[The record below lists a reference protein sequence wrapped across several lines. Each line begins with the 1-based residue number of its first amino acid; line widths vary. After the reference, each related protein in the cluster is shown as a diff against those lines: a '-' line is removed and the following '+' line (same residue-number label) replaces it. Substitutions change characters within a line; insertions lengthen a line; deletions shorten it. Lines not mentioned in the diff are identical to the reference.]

1 MFTGIRKTAR
11 ATRELRHGFHADIYV
26 NRTTGEL
33 FAVER
38 YGDAIRA
45 FADPHIIHVAR
56 ATAPMT
62 MAAITDAA
70 RMALRVYEV
79 NRIVASM

>member
-11 ATRELRHGFHADIYV
+11 ATRELRRGFHVDIYL
-26 NRTTGEL
+26 NRETDEI
-33 FAVER
+33 FSVER

-62 MAAITDAA
+62 MAAIEDAA
-70 RMALRVYEV
+70 RMALHVYEV
-79 NRIVASM
+79 NRTVAAM